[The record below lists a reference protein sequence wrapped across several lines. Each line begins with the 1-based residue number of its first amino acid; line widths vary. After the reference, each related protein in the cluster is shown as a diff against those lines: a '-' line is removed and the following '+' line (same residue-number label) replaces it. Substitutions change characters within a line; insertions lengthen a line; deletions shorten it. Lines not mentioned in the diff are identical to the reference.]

1 MIENVIDYLNTKL
14 LGLNVFKEVKGLC
27 ELIIEDERTYP
38 AIYQGKDNLRFVTSY
53 DYRNGLVF
61 HIKNGHATITELERV
76 IASSSYKEYSHP
88 VRAVLI
94 HGRGIYEDNNYS
106 QEKIASNVVNAINKR
121 SIPSLR
127 AVIGVDR
134 VSVQVNG
141 YSTDK
146 ADLQQYFQ
154 GIELDIRH
162 DLDVV
167 IVDYNI
173 ILRANQSCFDNYG
186 CGVLPIQNDCEPVTI
201 QNSDSSYIAFAECG
215 ATFILPNE
223 DYEIY
228 VDSVLVDSG
237 SFPVYGS
244 QTITINL

>member
-1 MIENVIDYLNTKL
+1 MIEKVIDYLNL
-14 LGLNVFKEVKGLC
+14 QLNGLNVFKEVKGLC
-27 ELIIEDERTYP
+27 EIINEDERTYP
-38 AIYQGKDNLRFVTSY
+38 AIYQGKDNLRFITSY
-53 DYRNGLVF
+53 DFRNGLVF
-61 HIKNGHATITELERV
+61 HIKNGQASITELERV

-88 VRAVLI
+88 IRAILI
-94 HGRGIYEDNNYS
+94 HGRGIYDDNNYS

-127 AVIGVDR
+127 PIIGVDR

-146 ADLQQYFQ
+146 ADINQYFQ

-167 IVDYNI
+167 LVDYNI

-186 CGVLPIQNDCEPVTI
+186 CGVVPGIAGVTI
-201 QNSDSSYIAFAECG
+201 ENSDSSYIASAECG
-215 ATFILPNE
+215 TTFILPDE
-223 DYEIY
+223 DYEVY

>member
-1 MIENVIDYLNTKL
+1 MIEKVIDYLNL
-14 LGLNVFKEVKGLC
+14 QLNGLNVFKEVKGLC
-27 ELIIEDERTYP
+27 EIINEDERTYP
-38 AIYQGKDNLRFVTSY
+38 AIYQGKDNLRFITSY
-53 DYRNGLVF
+53 DFRNGLVF
-61 HIKNGHATITELERV
+61 HIKNGQASITELERV

-88 VRAVLI
+88 IRSILI
-94 HGRGIYEDNNYS
+94 HGRGIYDDNNYS

-127 AVIGVDR
+127 PIIGVDR

-146 ADLQQYFQ
+146 ADINQYFQ

-167 IVDYNI
+167 LVDYNI

-186 CGVLPIQNDCEPVTI
+186 CGVVPGISGVTI
-201 QNSDSSYIAFAECG
+201 ENSDLSYTALAECG
-215 ATFILPNE
+215 TTFTLPDE
-223 DYEIY
+223 DYEVY

>member
-1 MIENVIDYLNTKL
+1 MIEKVIDYLNL
-14 LGLNVFKEVKGLC
+14 QLNGLNVFKEVKGLC
-27 ELIIEDERTYP
+27 EIINEDERTYP
-38 AIYQGKDNLRFVTSY
+38 AIYHGKDNLRFITSY
-53 DYRNGLVF
+53 DFRNGLVF
-61 HIKNGHATITELERV
+61 HIKNGQASITELERV

-88 VRAVLI
+88 IRSILI
-94 HGRGIYEDNNYS
+94 HGRGIYDDNNYS

-127 AVIGVDR
+127 PIIGVDR

-146 ADLQQYFQ
+146 ADINQYFQ

-167 IVDYNI
+167 LVDYNI

-186 CGVLPIQNDCEPVTI
+186 CGVVAGIAGVTI
-201 QNSDSSYIAFAECG
+201 ENSDASYIASAECG
-215 ATFILPNE
+215 TTFTLPDEN
-223 DYEIY
+223 YEIY